1 MSVAASAGRLIQISR
16 EREPSCCAS
25 GRGSPALRSQGP
37 VPAVQSTADIRDAL
51 PPQDTQWLRALK
63 AEVQPTIFKQGRE
76 VAESRRVFGL
86 QREGDHI
93 RAQVAGS
100 TGERY
105 EVVLALGDGRATSTC
120 TCQSWNVDGPH
131 CKHVVAAA
139 LIYAARFRPPPRPQ
153 PVVTTPVES
162 TAPNGNNE
170 VVDNEVPVEPE
181 GPPVDAVNLPA
192 LAKVES
198 WLGLSSQPDYEFFYR
213 LTAANT
219 NSGSRQWVVDVR
231 RQDAQTKGP
240 IHVKRTLQTGGRISP
255 ADERVFM
262 ALSRHEHRYDSRI
275 VLSDEELSEAMD
287 LLRQRRVIYR
297 GTALI
302 NTEVPIRPQIRLE
315 SRPDGATARIE
326 LLFPDG
332 LSYSLKDVIILS
344 GRRTWV
350 IQAQNLHPVEPDFPP
365 RLLRKWLLE
374 PSMSF
379 PSGQLDRVL
388 TFFAAHL
395 PRFRMSLKAD
405 DIEVDEAVEPHFVLT
420 LEGTPE
426 RVKVQLAARYGQTTA
441 PVSPTAT
448 HLGYASGVGGD
459 SRKLYRRREDLERA
473 AGKLLLDLGLRFEAQ
488 AQVFDATGDVA
499 LEFWARGLASL
510 PAEWERF
517 GVQAPKVRLRPK
529 LKPRIRVGMSGVQ
542 WFDLDAEFVTDDQAV
557 DLGAVRMW
565 LDSGRKFV
573 PLKDGS
579 FAEADPAEIKR
590 VADLL
595 EEAGALPGR
604 SRTRLPLHQAV
615 ALDLLADLGEF
626 TEVEAKARQA
636 MLELRETAGVP
647 KVAVPEGLHATLRH
661 YQEAGLSWLW
671 FLRRHGLSGILAD
684 DMGLGKTVQ
693 SLSLLQKMANEE
705 GRKPSLVVAP
715 TSVLA
720 NWEREAERF
729 TPGLKAMVWH
739 GQDRKERAEDLKD
752 MDLVLTSYAL
762 VRRDLEELSGV
773 GFRYVILDEAQNIK
787 NADSATAQACKSLPC
802 DMRLALT
809 GTPLENR
816 LSELWS
822 LFDFLMPG
830 FLGSAEGFSDRYE
843 QPIQVANDPIVRDRL
858 RRRIQPFI
866 LRRLKTEVAKDLPPK
881 TETVAYCEMEP
892 GQASLYREV
901 LEESRRKVY
910 ESIEKLGFGRSRVSI
925 LAALMRLRQVCCD
938 PRLLKMPPGT
948 LLPSSAKLER
958 FGGLVTDL
966 IAEGHRALVFSQFT
980 EMLELLK
987 NEADKKG
994 TKYLYLDGRTK
1005 DRMGKVDEFNRGDG
1019 PPLFFISLKAG
1030 GTGLNL
1036 TAADYVI
1043 HYDPWWNPAVEDQA
1057 TDRTHRIGQT
1067 RAVISYKLITRGTVE
1082 EKILSLQRRKRD
1094 LAAGV
1099 LGGEGDE
1106 MARTLTEQDIQEL
1119 FTESQS

>member
-1 MSVAASAGRLIQISR
+1 MQT
-16 EREPSCCAS
+16 
-25 GRGSPALRSQGP
+25 
-37 VPAVQSTADIRDAL
+37 TADTRDPL
-51 PPQDTQWLRALK
+51 SPQDGLWLRALK
-63 AEVQPTIFKQGRE
+63 AEVQPPTFKKGRE
-76 VAESRRVFGL
+76 VAEGRRVFGL
-86 QREGDHI
+86 TREPERI
-93 RAQVAGS
+93 RAQVAAP

-105 EVVLALGDGRATSTC
+105 DVVLMPAEGKVVSSC
-120 TCQSWNVDGPH
+120 TCPVWNTTGPH
-131 CKHVVAAA
+131 CEHVVAVA
-139 LIYAARFRPPPRPQ
+139 LIYAARFRPPPPPQ
-153 PVVTTPVES
+153 KVAPPPPPPMPEDDGMHADDEAEIPSDMPGMEGVT
-162 TAPNGNNE
+162 
-170 VVDNEVPVEPE
+170 
-181 GPPVDAVNLPA
+181 LPA

-198 WLGLSSQPDYEFFYR
+198 WLGLSSLPDYEFLYR
-213 LTAANT
+213 LTPANT
-219 NSGSRQWVVDVR
+219 STGGSTGRHWVVDVR

-240 IHVKRTLQTGGRISP
+240 VHVKRLLQTGSRIAP
-255 ADERVFM
+255 PDERIFM
-262 ALSRHEHRYDSRI
+262 VLARHEQRYDSRI
-275 VLSDEELSEAMD
+275 VLSDEDLVEVLE

-297 GTALI
+297 GTPLVYMDAP
-302 NTEVPIRPQIRLE
+302 VRPQIHLE
-315 SRPDGATARIE
+315 SRPDGATAQIE

-332 LSYSLKDVIILS
+332 VGYPLKDIIVLA

-374 PSMSF
+374 PSMAF
-379 PSGQLDRVL
+379 PAGQLDRVL

-405 DIEVDEAVEPHFVLT
+405 DIEVDEAVEPRFVLT
-420 LEGTPE
+420 LEGAAE
-426 RVKVQLAARYGQTTA
+426 RVKVQLAARYGQTTVA
-441 PVSPTAT
+441 VSPNAT
-448 HLGYASGVGGD
+448 HLGYASGVGED
-459 SRKLYRRREDLERA
+459 ARKLYRRRDEVERA
-473 AGKLLLDLGLRFEAQ
+473 AGKLLMDQGMRFDVPSLSFE
-488 AQVFDATGDVA
+488 ATGDAA

-510 PAEWERF
+510 PEEWERY
-517 GVQAPKVRLRPK
+517 GVTAPKVRLRPK
-529 LKPRIRVGMSGVQ
+529 LKPRIRVG
-542 WFDLDAEFVTDDQAV
+542 
-557 DLGAVRMW
+557 
-565 LDSGRKFV
+565 V

-579 FAEADPAEIKR
+579 FAEADTAEIKR

-595 EEAGALPGR
+595 EEAGAMPGR
-604 SRTRLPLHQAV
+604 TRTRLPLHQAV

-636 MLELRETAGVP
+636 MLALRETSGVP
-647 KVAVPEGLHATLRH
+647 KVAAPEGLQATLRH
-661 YQEAGLSWLW
+661 YQESGLSWLW

-684 DMGLGKTVQ
+684 DMGLGKTIQ
-693 SLSLLQKMANEE
+693 SLSLMQKVANEE
-705 GRKPSLVVAP
+705 GHKPSLVVAP

-739 GQDRKERAEDLKD
+739 GQDRRERAEDLKG

-762 VRRDLEELSGV
+762 VRRDLEQLSQV

-787 NADSATAQACKSLPC
+787 NADSATAQACKSLPSET
-802 DMRLALT
+802 RLALT

-822 LFDFLMPG
+822 IFDFLMPG

-843 QPIQVANDPIVRDRL
+843 QPIQVANDPTAKDRL

-866 LRRLKTEVAKDLPPK
+866 MRRLKTEVAKDLPPK
-881 TETVAYCEMEP
+881 TESVAWCEMEP
-892 GQASLYREV
+892 GQAALYREV
-901 LEESRRKVY
+901 LEESRRKVND
-910 ESIEKLGFGRSRVSI
+910 SIEKVGFKRSRVSI

-958 FGGLVTDL
+958 FMQLVEDL

-987 NEADKKG
+987 QEADKKG
-994 TKYLYLDGRTK
+994 MKYLYLDGRTK
-1005 DRMGKVDEFNRGDG
+1005 DRMGKVDEYNRPDG

-1043 HYDPWWNPAVEDQA
+1043 HFDPWWNPAVEDQA

-1082 EKILSLQRRKRD
+1082 EKILSLQRRKRE

-1099 LGGEGDE
+1099 LGTDGDD
-1106 MARTLTEQDIQEL
+1106 MGRTLTEQDIQEL
-1119 FTESQS
+1119 FTEI

>member
-1 MSVAASAGRLIQISR
+1 MQT
-16 EREPSCCAS
+16 
-25 GRGSPALRSQGP
+25 
-37 VPAVQSTADIRDAL
+37 TADIRDAL
-51 PPQDTQWLRALK
+51 SPQDGIWLRALK
-63 AEVQPTIFKQGRE
+63 AECLPITFKKGRE

-86 QREGDHI
+86 QREGDRI
-93 RAQVAGS
+93 RAQVAGT

-105 EVVLALGDGRATSTC
+105 EVILNVGDGKATSTC
-120 TCQSWNVDGPH
+120 TCPVWNTSGPH
-131 CKHVVAAA
+131 CEHVVAVA
-139 LIYAARFRPPPRPQ
+139 LIYAARFRPPPP
-153 PVVTTPVES
+153 P
-162 TAPNGNNE
+162 APRA
-170 VVDNEVPVEPE
+170 PAPPPPPEPE
-181 GPPVDAVNLPA
+181 PSPEPEEVMEAEGEDPAALPPGMDPVTLPA

-198 WLGLSSQPDYEFFYR
+198 WLGLSSLPDYEFLYR
-213 LTAANT
+213 LAPA
-219 NSGSRQWVVDVR
+219 NSGTGVSNGRHWVLDVR
-231 RQDAQTKGP
+231 RQDAQAKGP
-240 IHVKRTLQTGGRISP
+240 VHVKRLLQAGSRIAP
-255 ADERVFM
+255 ADERIFM

-275 VLSDEELSEAMD
+275 VLSDEDLVEVLD
-287 LLRQRRVIYR
+287 LLKERRVIYR
-297 GTALI
+297 GTALLFMD
-302 NTEVPIRPQIRLE
+302 TPVRPQIHLE

-326 LLFPDG
+326 LLFPDATS
-332 LSYSLKDVIILS
+332 LPLKDVILLA

-350 IQAQNLHPVEPDFPP
+350 VQGQNLHPVEPDFPP

-374 PSMSF
+374 PTMAF
-379 PSGQLDRVL
+379 PAAQLDRVL

-405 DIEVDEAVEPHFVLT
+405 DIDVDEGVEPHFVLT
-420 LEGTPE
+420 LEGAAE
-426 RVKVQLAARYGQTTA
+426 RARVQLAARYGQTTVA
-441 PVSPTAT
+441 VSPTAT
-448 HLGYASGVGGD
+448 HLGYASGVGAE

-473 AGKLLLDLGLRFEAQ
+473 AGKLLLDMGLRYDVPGHAFE
-488 AQVFDATGDVA
+488 ATGDIA
-499 LEFWARGLASL
+499 LEFWARGLAGL
-510 PAEWERF
+510 PEDWERF

-565 LDSGRKFV
+565 LDSGRRFV

-579 FAEADPAEIKR
+579 FAEADVAEIKR
-590 VADLL
+590 VADIL
-595 EEAGALPGR
+595 EEAGAMPGR
-604 SRTRLPLHQAV
+604 TRTRLPLHQAV

-626 TEVEAKARQA
+626 TEVEVKARQA
-636 MLELRETAGVP
+636 MLALRESAGVP
-647 KVAVPEGLHATLRH
+647 KVGVPEGLNATLRH
-661 YQEAGLSWLW
+661 YQESGLSWLW

-693 SLSLLQKMANEE
+693 SLSLMQKVSNEE
-705 GRKPSLVVAP
+705 GKKPSLVVAP

-729 TPGLKAMVWH
+729 TPGLKCMVWH
-739 GQDRKERAEDLKD
+739 GQDRKERAEDLKG

-762 VRRDLEELSGV
+762 VRRDLEQLSQV
-773 GFRYVILDEAQNIK
+773 GFRYVVLDEAQNIK
-787 NADSATAQACKSLPC
+787 NADSATAQACKALPSET
-802 DMRLALT
+802 RLALT

-822 LFDFLMPG
+822 IFDFLMPG

-843 QPIQVANDPIVRDRL
+843 QPIQVANDPGVKDRL

-881 TETVAYCEMEP
+881 TESVAWCEMEP
-892 GQASLYREV
+892 GQAALYREV
-901 LEESRRKVY
+901 LEESRRKVN
-910 ESIEKLGFGRSRVSI
+910 ESIEKVGFKRSRVSI

-938 PRLLKMPPGT
+938 PRLLKLPPGT
-948 LLPSSAKLER
+948 LMPSSAKLER
-958 FGGLVTDL
+958 FLQLVEDL
-966 IAEGHRALVFSQFT
+966 VAEGHRALVFSQFT

-987 NEADKKG
+987 GEADKRG
-994 TKYLYLDGRTK
+994 LRYLYLDGRTK
-1005 DRMGKVDEFNRGDG
+1005 DRMGKVDEYNRPDG

-1043 HYDPWWNPAVEDQA
+1043 HFDPWWNPAVEDQA

-1099 LGGEGDE
+1099 LGGDGDE
-1106 MARTLTEQDIQEL
+1106 AGRSLTEQDIQEL
-1119 FTESQS
+1119 FTEV